1 MFRIRRLLLIF
12 PAALLLAI
20 GVSGCGGG
28 GNDQVTAAELVQK
41 ADAIC
46 AKERGSFARIQAHPP
61 PNASVAADQ
70 TNELIKV
77 TQDANT
83 QLRDLKPPDELQSS
97 YDSYLEARDRVID
110 QMNRGKEA
118 AQDQDSAAYGAAQA
132 AVARDAQQRRKLA
145 RALGFKVCSAS
156 SATA

>member
-1 MFRIRRLLLIF
+1 MSRPLWIA
-12 PAALLLAI
+12 PTLLLAFCAMTI
-20 GVSGCGGG
+20 AACGGG
-28 GNDQVTAAELVQK
+28 GSQRVTAAELVQR

-46 AKERGSFARIQAHPP
+46 AKERSSFARIQAHAP

-70 TNELIKV
+70 TDELINV
-77 TQDANT
+77 TADANS
-83 QLRDLKPPDELQSS
+83 QLRDLEPPEERQSS
-97 YDSYLEARDRVID
+97 YDRYLKARQRVID
-110 QMNRGKEA
+110 QMTRGRDA

-132 AVARDAQQRRKLA
+132 AVARDAPQRRKLA